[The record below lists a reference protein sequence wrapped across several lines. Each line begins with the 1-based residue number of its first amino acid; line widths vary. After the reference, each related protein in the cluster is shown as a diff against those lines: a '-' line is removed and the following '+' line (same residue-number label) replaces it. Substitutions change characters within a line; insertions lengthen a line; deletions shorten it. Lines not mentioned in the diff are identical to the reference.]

1 MLLVWIGELEVNV
14 RNPHWGVI
22 LRWVILIPS
31 DIRITHPPHLLVH
44 CNPSITLHLLTFQ
57 FISIREHPK
66 GAIIG
71 TCDIWDTDYNTDN
84 WEPEFMTIFVTWQ
97 LIVTLDSIRK
107 FLQCFF
113 CSCSGFFDTSLQNI
127 EIIQW
132 FQSTSTTQMSLGWN
146 FPESFRAGGPMEKD
160 VTFQL
165 GHLAASLHKQIFWG
179 SQHGLCLWLLP
190 RFRDTYEQVA
200 SLEQSEMLSGFT
212 FLIPLGIS
220 PTPTSLG

>member
-1 MLLVWIGELEVNV
+1 MRRHDLA
-14 RNPHWGVI
+14 P
-22 LRWVILIPS
+22 
-31 DIRITHPPHLLVH
+31 
-44 CNPSITLHLLTFQ
+44 TLTYLPTNALQCT
-57 FISIREHPK
+57 SIREHPK

-200 SLEQSEMLSGFT
+200 SLEQSEMFSGFT